1 MSKRQRG
8 VTVTSS
14 VAILGS
20 SGSRFM
26 GWIRGMVMAH
36 FALVLAKT
44 NGCHKTGKYLIVRPR
59 RESEKCKMRNT
70 RAAAANQCH

>member
-1 MSKRQRG
+1 
-8 VTVTSS
+8 
-14 VAILGS
+14 
-20 SGSRFM
+20 M